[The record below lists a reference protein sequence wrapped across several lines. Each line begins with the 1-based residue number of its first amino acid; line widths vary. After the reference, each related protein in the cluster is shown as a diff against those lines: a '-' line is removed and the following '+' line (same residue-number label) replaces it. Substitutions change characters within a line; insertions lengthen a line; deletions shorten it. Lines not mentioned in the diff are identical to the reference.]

1 LPANNDF
8 FLRVDMLPNRLYRF
22 DADSNGW
29 IAVEDAVRMNM
40 TNNDTRNTQKT
51 GFINNVEYTYNNE
64 LASDF
69 VNLAKDAT
77 VVNTTIDY
85 ANFHLTP
92 YVVISLSTEKLSFA
106 LADYPNLFVSYSYTS
121 PTGVMSNKIRIQLP
135 TVPDV
140 NNNPVQQTIPFAGQ
154 WTIKLYNSREE
165 QRQSLSQVLRP
176 KADL

>member
-1 LPANNDF
+1 
-8 FLRVDMLPNRLYRF
+8 
-22 DADSNGW
+22 
-29 IAVEDAVRMNM
+29 MNM

-64 LASDF
+64 LASDY

-77 VVNTTIDY
+77 VINTTIDY

-92 YVVISLSTEKLSFA
+92 YVVIKLSTEQLEFA
-106 LADYPNLFVSYSYTS
+106 LSDYPNLFVSYSYTS
-121 PTGVMSNKIRIQLP
+121 PTGVRSNKIRIQLP

-154 WTIKLYNSREE
+154 WIIKLYNSREE